1 MPRENAVKQITDD
14 PLSTSRTV
22 VLLLV
27 DGWGI
32 ASDSEGSAI
41 RLDNSKNFL
50 KLSSE
55 YPAGTLVSEDL
66 SESMKYRK
74 IGAQGKF
81 SAKLSEQ
88 KIKQFYLTE
97 SEKSSAV
104 LGFFVGE
111 ENINQVESKIISSPV
126 CDSYSLE
133 PEMSLEEL
141 SRVVVKVVRDN
152 TFGFVLISLPN
163 IDLVASS
170 GDLIATKKA
179 VAKVDSFLGKITEEI
194 LLKNGVLVISSLGGK
209 AERMLDIRTE
219 LVDKEGTFNPV
230 PLLIIGNDF
239 KGRSLFNSDAPG
251 GDLSLLAPVANFDDL
266 PKTILALMNIDD
278 HEISGKNL
286 LKINK

>member
-111 ENINQVESKIISSPV
+111 ENINQVESRIISSPV

-141 SRVVVKVVRDN
+141 SRVAVKVVRDN

-179 VAKVDSFLGKITEEI
+179 VAKVDSFLGKITEEV

-266 PKTILALMNIDD
+266 PKTILALMNVDD

-286 LKINK
+286 LKK

>member
-1 MPRENAVKQITDD
+1 MPRENTVKQITDD

-141 SRVVVKVVRDN
+141 SRVAVKVVRDN

-179 VAKVDSFLGKITEEI
+179 VAKVDSFLGKITEEV

-209 AERMLDIRTE
+209 AERMIDIRTE

-286 LKINK
+286 LKK

>member
-1 MPRENAVKQITDD
+1 MPRENTVKQITDD

-141 SRVVVKVVRDN
+141 SRVAVKVVRDN

-179 VAKVDSFLGKITEEI
+179 VAKVDSFLGKITEEV

-209 AERMLDIRTE
+209 AERMIDIRTE

-266 PKTILALMNIDD
+266 PKTILALMNVDD

-286 LKINK
+286 LKK

>member
-1 MPRENAVKQITDD
+1 MPRENAVKQIADD

-55 YPAGTLVSEDL
+55 YPAGTLVFEDL

-111 ENINQVESKIISSPV
+111 ENINQVESRIISSPV

-141 SRVVVKVVRDN
+141 SRVAVKVVRDN

-179 VAKVDSFLGKITEEI
+179 VAKVDSFLGKITEEV

-209 AERMLDIRTE
+209 AERMIDIRTE

-266 PKTILALMNIDD
+266 PKTILALMNVDD

-286 LKINK
+286 LKK